1 MPPLRQPTTVEHN
14 TAGADPSA
22 RFPRKLQW
30 LLMLTNRL
38 AGPAPDAPSGVVVY
52 ARTAVAAVVLSSGNC
67 SLPGLSPRA
76 WFVIEGGQGHFASS
90 APLLLEPGPQ

>member
-22 RFPRKLQW
+22 RFPRILQ

-38 AGPAPDAPSGVVVY
+38 AGPAPDAPYGVAVY
-52 ARTAVAAVVLSSGNC
+52 AGTAVAAVELSPGNC
-67 SLPGLSPRA
+67 SLRGLSPRA

-90 APLLLEPGPQ
+90 APLLLEPGLQ